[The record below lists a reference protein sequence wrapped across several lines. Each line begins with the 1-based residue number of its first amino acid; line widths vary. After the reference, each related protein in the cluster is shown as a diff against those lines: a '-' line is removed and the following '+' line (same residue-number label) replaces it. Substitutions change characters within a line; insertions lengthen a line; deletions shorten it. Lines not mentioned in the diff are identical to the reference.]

1 MTQRGALL
9 AVLLI
14 GLASFSL
21 VAAARYERH
30 EPTQYEQV
38 EAALSRALS
47 QVPVELRP
55 TDLRLDGQNPAR
67 AVSVEFDFAS
77 GALLLGPGAE
87 DLPSSVWLHELGHAR
102 MRGARPHG
110 VLGGRLFRAIDEG
123 AADYFAAC
131 VSGSPRL
138 GDARELRDLTAP
150 PAVAASEWAT
160 LALPSG
166 FDAHRTGWA
175 LAARLYAAE
184 PRRGP
189 LLDALVACLD
199 DESELDRAADTPAA
213 TVQALLQACPVN
225 GRERISQVLAEW
237 LPAALSNLE
246 SPP

>member
-21 VAAARYERH
+21 VAAARYQRH

-47 QVPVELRP
+47 QVPVELKP
-55 TDLRLDGQNPAR
+55 TALRLDGQIPAR
-67 AVSVEFDFAS
+67 AASVEFDFAS

-166 FDAHRTGWA
+166 FDAHRMGWA

-199 DESELDRAADTPAA
+199 GESELDRAADTPAA
-213 TVQALLQACPVN
+213 TVQALLQACPANV
-225 GRERISQVLAEW
+225 RERVSLVLAEW
-237 LPAALSNLE
+237 LPAALSNPE

>member
-1 MTQRGALL
+1 MTERSTRITV
-9 AVLLI
+9 VLV
-14 GLASFSL
+14 GLASFGA
-21 VAAARYERH
+21 VTAARYERQ
-30 EPTQYEQV
+30 PATRYAQV
-38 EAALSRALS
+38 EAALGRALS
-47 QVPVELRP
+47 QVPTELKP
-55 TDLRLDGQNPAR
+55 TGLRLDGQNPAH
-67 AVSVEFDFAS
+67 AASVEFDSAS

-138 GDARELRDLTAP
+138 GNARELRDLTAP

-160 LALPSG
+160 LALPNG
-166 FDAHRTGWA
+166 FDAHRMGWA

-199 DESELDRAADTPAA
+199 GESGLDRAADTPAA
-213 TVQALLQACPVN
+213 TVQALLQACPAN
-225 GRERISQVLAEW
+225 ARERISLVLAEW
-237 LPAALSNLE
+237 LPAALSNPE

>member
-1 MTQRGALL
+1 MTRRGALI
-9 AVLLI
+9 AVLLV

-55 TDLRLDGQNPAR
+55 TALRLDGHTPAR
-67 AVSVEFDFAS
+67 AAVEFDFAS
-77 GALLLGPGAE
+77 GALMLGPGAE

-102 MRGARPHG
+102 MGGARPHG

-166 FDAHRTGWA
+166 FDAHRMGWA

-184 PRRGP
+184 PRRGR

-199 DESELDRAADTPAA
+199 GESGLDRAADTPAA
-213 TVQALLQACPVN
+213 TVQALLQACPAD
-225 GRERISQVLAEW
+225 GRERISQVLADW
-237 LPAALSNLE
+237 LPAALSTPG

>member
-1 MTQRGALL
+1 MTQRGALI
-9 AVLLI
+9 AVLLV
-14 GLASFSL
+14 GLVSFSL
-21 VAAARYERH
+21 VAAARYQRH
-30 EPTQYEQV
+30 EPTQWDQLQ
-38 EAALSRALS
+38 AALSRTLS

-55 TDLRLDGQNPAR
+55 TDFYLDVQNPAHP
-67 AVSVEFDFAS
+67 ASVEFDFAS
-77 GALLLGPGAE
+77 GALMLRPGAE
-87 DLPSSVWLHELGHAR
+87 NLPSSVWLHELGHAR

-138 GDARELRDLTAP
+138 GDATELRDLTTP
-150 PAVAASEWAT
+150 PPVTPSEWAT

-166 FDAHRTGWA
+166 FDAHRMGWA
-175 LAARLYAAE
+175 LAGRLYAAE

-199 DESELDRAADTPAA
+199 GASGLDRAADTPSA
-213 TVQALLQACPVN
+213 TVQTLLQACPAN

-237 LPAALSNLE
+237 LPAALSTPE

>member
-1 MTQRGALL
+1 MTGWSTRI
-9 AVLLI
+9 AVVLV
-14 GLASFSL
+14 GLASFGA
-21 VAAARYERH
+21 VAAARYERQ
-30 EPTQYEQV
+30 PTTRYALV

-47 QVPVELRP
+47 QVPVEHRP
-55 TDLRLDGQNPAR
+55 AALRLDGQNPAR
-67 AVSVEFDFAS
+67 AASVEFDFAS

-150 PAVAASEWAT
+150 PPVTPSEWAT

-166 FDAHRTGWA
+166 FDAHRMGWA

-199 DESELDRAADTPAA
+199 GESGLASAADTPAA
-213 TVQALLQACPVN
+213 TIQALLQACPASA
-225 GRERISQVLAEW
+225 RDRISNVLADW
-237 LPAALSNLE
+237 LPTALSNPE

>member
-1 MTQRGALL
+1 MTGRSTRI
-9 AVLLI
+9 AVVLV
-14 GLASFSL
+14 GLASFGA
-21 VAAARYERH
+21 VAAARYERK
-30 EPTQYEQV
+30 PTARYAQA

-55 TDLRLDGQNPAR
+55 TALRLDGQSPAR
-67 AVSVEFDFAS
+67 AASVEFDFAS

-138 GDARELRDLTAP
+138 GDAHELRDLTAP

-160 LALPSG
+160 LALPGG
-166 FDAHRTGWA
+166 FDAHRMGWA

-199 DESELDRAADTPAA
+199 GESGLDRAADTPAA
-213 TVQALLQACPVN
+213 TAQALLQACPAN
-225 GRERISQVLAEW
+225 GRERVSQVLAEW
-237 LPAALSNLE
+237 LPAALSNPE

>member
-1 MTQRGALL
+1 MRQLHAGIAVALV
-9 AVLLI
+9 A
-14 GLASFSL
+14 LASFGA
-21 VAAARYERH
+21 VAAARYERR
-30 EPTQYEQV
+30 PTTQYAQV

-47 QVPVELRP
+47 QVPTELTP
-55 TDLRLDGQNPAR
+55 TDLRLDEHTPAH
-67 AVSVEFDFAS
+67 AAVEFDFSS

-87 DLPSSVWLHELGHAR
+87 DLPNSVWLHELGHAR

-131 VSGSPRL
+131 VSGIPRL
-138 GDARELRDLTAP
+138 GDASELRDLTAP

-160 LALPSG
+160 LALPNG
-166 FDAHRTGWA
+166 FDAHRMGWA

-199 DESELDRAADTPAA
+199 GNSGLDKAADTPAA
-213 TVQALLQACPVN
+213 TVQALLEACPAN
-225 GRERISQVLAEW
+225 ARDRISQILTAW
-237 LPAALSNLE
+237 LPAALSTPG

>member
-1 MTQRGALL
+1 MTERSARI
-9 AVLLI
+9 AVVLVA
-14 GLASFSL
+14 LASFGA
-21 VAAARYERH
+21 VAAARYERL
-30 EPTQYEQV
+30 PTTQYAQV

-47 QVPVELRP
+47 QVPTELRP
-55 TDLRLDGQNPAR
+55 TDLRLDEHNPAH
-67 AVSVEFDFAS
+67 AAVEFDFAS

-87 DLPSSVWLHELGHAR
+87 DLPGSVWLHELGHAR

-131 VSGSPRL
+131 VSGNPRL
-138 GDARELRDLTAP
+138 GNASELRDLTAP

-166 FDAHRTGWA
+166 FDAHRMGWA

-199 DESELDRAADTPAA
+199 GNSGLDQAADTPSA
-213 TVQALLQACPVN
+213 TVQALLQACAPSA
-225 GRERISQVLAEW
+225 RDRISQILTAW
-237 LPAALSNLE
+237 LPPALSTPGI
-246 SPP
+246 SP

>member
-1 MTQRGALL
+1 MTQRGALI

-21 VAAARYERH
+21 VAVARYERH
-30 EPTQYEQV
+30 EPTQWEQV
-38 EAALSRALS
+38 QAALSQALS
-47 QVPVELRP
+47 QVPEELRP
-55 TDLRLDGQNPAR
+55 TDLYLDGQNPAH
-67 AVSVEFDFAS
+67 AASVEFDFAS

-87 DLPSSVWLHELGHAR
+87 NLPSSVWLHELGHAR

-138 GDARELRDLTAP
+138 GNASELRDLTAP

-166 FDAHRTGWA
+166 FDAHRMGWA
-175 LAARLYAAE
+175 LAARLYAIE

-199 DESELDRAADTPAA
+199 GESELDRAADTPSA
-213 TVQALLQACPVN
+213 TVQALLRACPAN
-225 GRERISQVLAEW
+225 ARDRIAKVLTAW
-237 LPAALSNLE
+237 LPAVLSTPG
-246 SPP
+246 SPQ